1 MPVQDNEDKRTA
13 DQPVVDAEE
22 ELRRKQAKEQD
33 EPSVTKSGKLL
44 PILNAKA
51 EHHQSRIDFIDE
63 KIANQ
68 TDKIDRNKAIIEAL
82 NAKADKLE
90 DTNRMLKTMLGRLP
104 FVSSIIESNEK
115 RIQVIREEKIPKREQ
130 RIEQGWKKIDSL
142 TDKRDRISHKLD
154 RVVAL
159 NDTIR
164 SFSIGFNKERREAF
178 SDAISRLN
186 RASVECLNDK
196 KNSCIAQKDVLMQ
209 TYNDP
214 ATNMVD
220 KYKIQQKINDI
231 SERISAFEDK
241 IMKLSRPETHYA
253 EQTNDA
259 LDAQMKLTSEK
270 IAEMTDKETVSMP
283 VLAEETLI
291 AASKTDELDKSKIAE
306 LADNFN
312 SMSKV
317 EELVEDDY
325 NSIDGIINNGSKE
338 DIDKAKNELS
348 EAIKSMESLSE
359 NPFVTQEMRDNA
371 SQELEKMKSQ
381 LELLNMHDEVVI
393 DNWLS
398 DMLDNGQ
405 AQLTDNGGF
414 KVNADYYFELP
425 RNDRHFETMT
435 ETQAASVITALSAS
449 AVDFS
454 AMSKGD
460 DKVSI
465 VVANKDVPALN
476 DIMYSAIGKIAQ
488 TQAAKENAGK
498 GMKGRYETVNPE
510 YYASLSDKQR
520 FTRIETVETARKI
533 AAGLKKS
540 NIPYSAVVYKNDTIG
555 ITVSKDN
562 SQAFKQISN
571 QVKAERFTDKQIPK
585 QEKSKEVKQ
594 AFFSRSKMQRDA
606 QRISGQKRQY
616 EDKQQ
621 TPKKRNNQGLE

>member
-22 ELRRKQAKEQD
+22 ELRKKQAKEQD

-142 TDKRDRISHKLD
+142 TDKRDRISHKLN

-178 SDAISRLN
+178 SDAMSRLN
-186 RASVECLNDK
+186 IASVECLNDK

-253 EQTNDA
+253 EQINDA
-259 LDAQMKLTSEK
+259 VDAQMKLTSEK

-291 AASKTDELDKSKIAE
+291 AASKIDELDKSKVAE
-306 LADNFN
+306 LAENFN

-338 DIDKAKNELS
+338 DIDKAKLTLAEG
-348 EAIKSMESLSE
+348 IKSMESLSE

-381 LELLNMHDEVVI
+381 LELLNMHDEVVV

-405 AQLTDNGGF
+405 AQLTDNGSF
-414 KVNADYYFELP
+414 KVNADYYFELS
-425 RNDRHFETMT
+425 RNDRHFETLT

-465 VVANKDVPALN
+465 VVANKDVPVLN

-520 FTRIETVETARKI
+520 FTRIEPVDTARKI

-606 QRISGQKRQY
+606 QRISGQKRQS

-621 TPKKRNNQGLE
+621 TAKKRNNQGLE

>member
-13 DQPVVDAEE
+13 DQPVVDTEE

-115 RIQVIREEKIPKREQ
+115 RIQVIREEKITKREQ

-178 SDAISRLN
+178 SDAMSRLN

-214 ATNMVD
+214 ETNMVD
-220 KYKIQQKINDI
+220 KYKIQQKINDV

-259 LDAQMKLTSEK
+259 LDAQMKLTSDK

-291 AASKTDELDKSKIAE
+291 AASKTDELDKSKVAE

-312 SMSKV
+312 SMAKV

-414 KVNADYYFELP
+414 KVNADYYFELS

-476 DIMYSAIGKIAQ
+476 DIMYASIGKIAR

-498 GMKGRYETVNPE
+498 GLKGRYETVNPE

-520 FTRIETVETARKI
+520 FTRIEPVETARKI

-540 NIPYSAVVYKNDTIG
+540 NIPYSAVVYKNGTIG

-562 SQAFKQISN
+562 LQAFKQISD
-571 QVKAERFTDKQIPK
+571 QVKGERFADKQIPK
-585 QEKSKEVKQ
+585 QEKTKETKQ

-606 QRISGQKRQY
+606 QRISGQKRQN

>member
-13 DQPVVDAEE
+13 NQPVVDTEE

-33 EPSVTKSGKLL
+33 EPSIKKSGKLL

-51 EHHQSRIDFIDE
+51 EHHQSRVDFIDE

-130 RIEQGWKKIDSL
+130 RIEQCWKKIDSL

-186 RASVECLNDK
+186 IASVECLNDK

-214 ATNMVD
+214 ETNMVD

-253 EQTNDA
+253 KQTNDA

-291 AASKTDELDKSKIAE
+291 AASKTDELDKSKVAE

-348 EAIKSMESLSE
+348 EAVKSMESLSE
-359 NPFVTQEMRDNA
+359 NSFVTHEMRDNA
-371 SQELEKMKSQ
+371 SQE

-398 DMLDNGQ
+398 DILDNGQ

-414 KVNADYYFELP
+414 KVNADYYFELS

-498 GMKGRYETVNPE
+498 GMKGRYKTVNPE

-520 FTRIETVETARKI
+520 FTRIEPVNTARKI

-571 QVKAERFTDKQIPK
+571 QVKAERFADKQIPK
-585 QEKSKEVKQ
+585 QEKPKEVKQ

-606 QRISGQKRQY
+606 QRISGQKRQS

>member
-1 MPVQDNEDKRTA
+1 MPVQDNEDKRTT

-178 SDAISRLN
+178 SDAMSRLN
-186 RASVECLNDK
+186 IASVECLNDK

-241 IMKLSRPETHYA
+241 IMKFSRPETHYA

-259 LDAQMKLTSEK
+259 LDAQMKLTSDK

-291 AASKTDELDKSKIAE
+291 AASKTDELDKSKVAE

-312 SMSKV
+312 SMAKV

-414 KVNADYYFELP
+414 KVNADYYFELS

-520 FTRIETVETARKI
+520 FTRIEPVDTARKI

-540 NIPYSAVVYKNDTIG
+540 NIPYSAVVYENDTIG

-562 SQAFKQISN
+562 SQAFKQISD
-571 QVKAERFTDKQIPK
+571 QVKAERFADKQIPK
-585 QEKSKEVKQ
+585 QEKPKEVKQ

>member
-33 EPSVTKSGKLL
+33 EPSIKKSGKLL

-178 SDAISRLN
+178 SDAMSRLN

-214 ATNMVD
+214 ETNMVD

-283 VLAEETLI
+283 VLAEDTLI
-291 AASKTDELDKSKIAE
+291 AASKTDKLDKSKVAE

-312 SMSKV
+312 SMAKV

-338 DIDKAKNELS
+338 NIDKAKNELS

-393 DNWLS
+393 DSWLS

-414 KVNADYYFELP
+414 KVNADYYFELS

-476 DIMYSAIGKIAQ
+476 DIMYASIGKIAR

-520 FTRIETVETARKI
+520 FTRVESIGTARKI
-533 AAGLKKS
+533 ATDLKKS

-571 QVKAERFTDKQIPK
+571 QVKAERFADKQIPK
-585 QEKSKEVKQ
+585 QEKPKEVKQ

-621 TPKKRNNQGLE
+621 MPKKRNNQGLE

>member
-115 RIQVIREEKIPKREQ
+115 RIQVICEEKIPKREQ

-178 SDAISRLN
+178 SDAMSRLN

-214 ATNMVD
+214 ETNMVD

-259 LDAQMKLTSEK
+259 LDAQMKLTSDK

-291 AASKTDELDKSKIAE
+291 AASKTDELDKSKVAE

-312 SMSKV
+312 SMAKV

-338 DIDKAKNELS
+338 DIDKAKSTLAEG
-348 EAIKSMESLSE
+348 IKSMESLSE
-359 NPFVTQEMRDNA
+359 NPFITQEMRDNA

-393 DNWLS
+393 ESWLS

-414 KVNADYYFELP
+414 KVNADYYFELS

-460 DKVSI
+460 GKVSI

-510 YYASLSDKQR
+510 YYASLSEKQR
-520 FTRIETVETARKI
+520 FTRIEPVDTARKI

-540 NIPYSAVVYKNDTIG
+540 NIPYSAVVYKNGTIG

-562 SQAFKQISN
+562 LQAFKQISD
-571 QVKAERFTDKQIPK
+571 QVKAERFADKQIPK

-594 AFFSRSKMQRDA
+594 VFFSRSKMQRDA
-606 QRISGQKRQY
+606 RRISGQKRQS

>member
-1 MPVQDNEDKRTA
+1 MPVQDNEDKRTT

-178 SDAISRLN
+178 SDAMSRLN
-186 RASVECLNDK
+186 IASVECLNDK

-259 LDAQMKLTSEK
+259 LDAQMKLTSDK

-291 AASKTDELDKSKIAE
+291 AASKTDELDKSKVAE

-398 DMLDNGQ
+398 DILDNGQ

-460 DKVSI
+460 GKVSI

-520 FTRIETVETARKI
+520 FTRIEPVDTARKI
-533 AAGLKKS
+533 AADLKKS
-540 NIPYSAVVYKNDTIG
+540 DIPYSAVVYKNDTIG

-571 QVKAERFTDKQIPK
+571 QVKAERFADKQIPK